1 MAKPPYR
8 FNHGYWIIPLIVL
21 SLTLGLLLVL
31 LVRWLQGGEFRSLV
45 ELKTTERL
53 HAKAVLAPIRWG
65 WTELSSD
72 SLRALGSA
80 GTVLK
85 RIESTGVHAKL
96 HPAALFQGQL
106 VVEEIALDHIE
117 IHVGPVTEFK
127 NEMIETVAE
136 KPYGLPKWIPTQ
148 FEVRR
153 IRSGTADVLIE
164 QPRGASFDILG
175 TSLESIP
182 EGNEIR
188 FEAHG
193 GRLVSERFPDQKIGI
208 ETIRCRLSNLGLD
221 LTGAD
226 LSFQGGGSLRL
237 EGIFPSDGTEAR
249 LKGHWDKVNLASLMP
264 TLEGHVLGTLE
275 GQGEAAWG
283 RDGIHALSG
292 TVGAHDVTLTD
303 IPALEKLALCT
314 GMDQFRH
321 LPVQEAHATFS
332 GDAEKTLWRDIVIE
346 SKGMLMITGEAQV
359 SKEGALQG
367 SFQVGITK
375 GIVAILPFAREALG
389 LSEHDGLIWMPMK
402 VEGSLTH
409 PKEDLTPRLAT
420 VITARAE
427 GMVKEG
433 IQEGLHLLGI
443 KLPDVA
449 PGATNAP
456 TTNPVKSL
464 EQDAGKVLDTL
475 GGFLK

>member
-1 MAKPPYR
+1 MKKPRDKFQY
-8 FNHGYWIIPLIVL
+8 GYWIVPLIL
-21 SLTLGLLLVL
+21 LTLTLAFLLVL
-31 LVRWLQGGEFRSLV
+31 IVRWLEGGEFRSLV

-65 WTELSSD
+65 WSELSSD

-80 GTVLK
+80 ATVLK

-106 VVEEIALDHIE
+106 VVEEIAMDRIE
-117 IHVGPVTEFK
+117 IHVGPVTEFG
-127 NEMIETVAE
+127 NEVIETVAE
-136 KPYGLPKWIPTQ
+136 KPSGLPKWLPTQ

-153 IRSGTADVLIE
+153 IRSGTADVFIE
-164 QPRGASFDILG
+164 QPRNRSFDILG
-175 TSLESIP
+175 TSLESVP

-193 GRLVSERFPDQKIGI
+193 GRLVSARFPDLKIGI
-208 ETIRCRLSNLGLD
+208 DTIRCRLSGQGLD

-226 LSFQGGGSLRL
+226 LSFTGGGALRL
-237 EGIFPSDGTEAR
+237 EGNFPSNGTEAR

-264 TLEGHVLGTLE
+264 TLEGHVLGSLE
-275 GQGEAAWG
+275 GRGEAAWG
-283 RDGIHALSG
+283 RDGIHSLSG
-292 TVGAHDVTLTD
+292 TVRAHDVTLSEL
-303 IPALEKLALCT
+303 PSLEKLALCT

-332 GDAEKTLWRDIVIE
+332 GDAEKTVWRDIVIE
-346 SKGMLMITGEAQV
+346 SKGLLKLTGDAEV
-359 SKEGALQG
+359 SKEGSLQG

-389 LSEHDGLIWMPMK
+389 LSEHDGFIWMPMK
-402 VEGSLTH
+402 VEGSLSH

-420 VITARAE
+420 VIAARAE

-433 IQEGLHLLGI
+433 IQEGLNLLGI
-443 KLPDVA
+443 KAPDA
-449 PGATNAP
+449 TRGATNTTA
-456 TTNPVKSL
+456 TNPVKSL
-464 EQDAGKVLDTL
+464 EQDAGKVIDTL
-475 GGFLK
+475 GGLLR